1 VKLDDMFEPNR
12 RGEAAREGGKQ
23 PGEGSAPLADR
34 EVPLPPVATLD
45 HIHRWLDGEAP
56 EPTGLRGEQ
65 ARSVEFWHRVDEDT
79 ERRRRVVTPPYLAAR
94 IMAALPEAASATAT
108 ATAIAPWWKK
118 DVNLSPAMIIALA
131 VGAFSLGLL
140 AMRIMAG

>member
-23 PGEGSAPLADR
+23 SGEGNAPLADR

-45 HIHRWLDGEAP
+45 HVHRWLDGEAP
-56 EPTGLRGEQ
+56 EPTGLRGDQ
-65 ARSVEFWHRVDEDT
+65 ARSLEFWRRMEEESD
-79 ERRRRVVTPPYLAAR
+79 RRRRVATPPYLADR
-94 IMAALPEAASATAT
+94 IMAALPQASS

-118 DVNLSPAMIIALA
+118 DMNLSPMAVVALA

-140 AMRIMAG
+140 AMRFVAN

>member
-1 VKLDDMFEPNR
+1 MKLDDMFEPNR

-23 PGEGSAPLADR
+23 SGEGNAPLADR

-45 HIHRWLDGEAP
+45 HVHRWLDGEGP

-65 ARSVEFWHRVDEDT
+65 ARSLEFWHRMEEESD
-79 ERRRRVVTPPYLAAR
+79 RRRRVVTPPYLADR
-94 IMAALPEAASATAT
+94 IMAALPQAAS

-118 DVNLSPAMIIALA
+118 DVHLSPAAVVALA
-131 VGAFSLGLL
+131 VGAFSLGLI
-140 AMRIMAG
+140 AMRFMAN

>member
-1 VKLDDMFEPNR
+1 VKLDDMYEPNR

-23 PGEGSAPLADR
+23 PEGGAPLADR

-56 EPTGLRGEQ
+56 EPTGVRGEQ
-65 ARSVEFWHRVDEDT
+65 ARAVEFWRRVDSDT

-94 IMAALPEAASATAT
+94 IMASLPEAASATAV
-108 ATAIAPWWKK
+108 APWWKK
-118 DVNLSPAMIIALA
+118 DVHLSPSAVIALA

-140 AMRIMAG
+140 AMRLVTG

>member
-1 VKLDDMFEPNR
+1 MKLDDMFEPNR

-23 PGEGSAPLADR
+23 SGEGNAPLADR

-45 HIHRWLDGEAP
+45 HVHRWLDGEAP
-56 EPTGLRGEQ
+56 EPTGLRGDQ
-65 ARSVEFWHRVDEDT
+65 ARSLEFWRRMEEESD
-79 ERRRRVVTPPYLAAR
+79 RRRRVVTPPYLADR
-94 IMAALPEAASATAT
+94 IMAALPQVAS

-118 DVNLSPAMIIALA
+118 DMNLSPMAVVALA

-140 AMRIMAG
+140 AMRLVTG

>member
-23 PGEGSAPLADR
+23 SGEGNAPLADR

-45 HIHRWLDGEAP
+45 HVHRWLDGEGP

-65 ARSVEFWHRVDEDT
+65 ARSLEFWHRMEEESD
-79 ERRRRVVTPPYLAAR
+79 RRRRVVTPPYLADR
-94 IMAALPEAASATAT
+94 IMAALPQAAS

-118 DVNLSPAMIIALA
+118 DVHLSPAAVVALA
-131 VGAFSLGLL
+131 VGAFSLGLI
-140 AMRIMAG
+140 AMRFMAN

>member
-1 VKLDDMFEPNR
+1 MKLDDMFEPNR

-23 PGEGSAPLADR
+23 SGEGNAPLADR

-45 HIHRWLDGEAP
+45 HVHRWLDGEAP
-56 EPTGLRGEQ
+56 EPTGLRGDQ
-65 ARSVEFWHRVDEDT
+65 ARSLEFWRRMEEESD
-79 ERRRRVVTPPYLAAR
+79 RRRRVVTPPYLADR
-94 IMAALPEAASATAT
+94 IMAALPQAAS

-118 DVNLSPAMIIALA
+118 DMNLSPMAVVALA

-140 AMRIMAG
+140 AMRLVTG

>member
-1 VKLDDMFEPNR
+1 MKLDDMFEPNR

-23 PGEGSAPLADR
+23 SGEGNAPLADR

-45 HIHRWLDGEAP
+45 HVHRWLDGEVP
-56 EPTGLRGEQ
+56 EPTGLRGDQ
-65 ARSVEFWHRVDEDT
+65 ARSLEFWRRMEEESD
-79 ERRRRVVTPPYLAAR
+79 RRRRVVTPPYLADR
-94 IMAALPEAASATAT
+94 IMAALPQAAS

-118 DVNLSPAMIIALA
+118 DMNLSPMAVVALA

-140 AMRIMAG
+140 AMRLVTG

>member
-1 VKLDDMFEPNR
+1 MKLDDMFEPNR

-23 PGEGSAPLADR
+23 SGEGNAPLADR

-45 HIHRWLDGEAP
+45 HVHRWLDGEGP

-65 ARSVEFWHRVDEDT
+65 ARSLEFWHRMEEESD
-79 ERRRRVVTPPYLAAR
+79 RRRRVVTPPYLADR
-94 IMAALPEAASATAT
+94 IMAALPQAAS

-118 DVNLSPAMIIALA
+118 DVHLSPAAVVALA
-131 VGAFSLGLL
+131 VGAFSLGLI
-140 AMRIMAG
+140 AMRVMAN

>member
-1 VKLDDMFEPNR
+1 MKLDDTFEPNR

-23 PGEGSAPLADR
+23 SGEGNAPLADR

-45 HIHRWLDGEAP
+45 HVHRWLDGEAP
-56 EPTGLRGEQ
+56 EPTGLRGDQ
-65 ARSVEFWHRVDEDT
+65 ARSLEFWRRMEEESD
-79 ERRRRVVTPPYLAAR
+79 RRRRVVTPPYLADR
-94 IMAALPEAASATAT
+94 IMAALPQAAS

-118 DVNLSPAMIIALA
+118 DMNLSPMAVVALA

-140 AMRIMAG
+140 AMRFVAN